1 MLSKRICKFVNAVYV
16 IWFYDEFSRFY
27 FQRMKQKAM
36 SPVLSCEESYEY
48 WKARSVRGR
57 NLSSCRFLA
66 SVLWLCYLVFASLH
80 RGLIY
85 LRKMNFPCNWNY
97 LVNRMQSWREL
108 FCEDSNYGLGSQV
121 FLGILPPLLSV
132 KLDPSFNSSLYSI
145 VKGPFRGSSGKEPAC
160 QCRRHRRC
168 RFNTWV
174 RKIPWR
180 RAWLIHSSILAWR
193 IPWTETP
200 GRLQFIR
207 S

>member
-1 MLSKRICKFVNAVYV
+1 MLSKSICKFVNAVYV

-132 KLDPSFNSSLYSI
+132 KLDPSFNSSLCSAAWQLPAELHDSCLSSAWQLPAVLRNSCLLSCLIIAIWAAWFVIAELHDYCLLI
-145 VKGPFRGSSGKEPAC
+145 V
-160 QCRRHRRC
+160 
-168 RFNTWV
+168 
-174 RKIPWR
+174 
-180 RAWLIHSSILAWR
+180 
-193 IPWTETP
+193 
-200 GRLQFIR
+200 
-207 S
+207 